1 MSFLAAMLLLNLD
14 VADAF
19 ICFANLLNRPC
30 QLAFF
35 RVDQPQMNAYYT
47 LYEDFFRENLP
58 KLFAHFKK
66 HNLTSDLYL
75 VDWIYTLYSRSLPL
89 DVACRVWDVFL
100 RDGEEFL
107 FRSALGILRL
117 YEEVLLGLD
126 FINLAQFLT
135 KLPEDLS
142 SDVLFDAISAI
153 RMTVNKRNFAQVLA
167 KHRELAG

>member
-1 MSFLAAMLLLNLD
+1 
-14 VADAF
+14 
-19 ICFANLLNRPC
+19 
-30 QLAFF
+30 
-35 RVDQPQMNAYYT
+35 MNTYYT
-47 LYEDFFRENLP
+47 LYNDFFRENLP
-58 KLFAHFKK
+58 KLFSHFEK

-117 YEEVLLGLD
+117 YQEVLLRLD

-135 KLPEDLS
+135 KLPEDMG
-142 SDVLFDAISAI
+142 SDVLFEAISAI
-153 RMTVNKRNFAQVLA
+153 RMTVNKRSFAQVLA
-167 KHRELAG
+167 KQRELAS